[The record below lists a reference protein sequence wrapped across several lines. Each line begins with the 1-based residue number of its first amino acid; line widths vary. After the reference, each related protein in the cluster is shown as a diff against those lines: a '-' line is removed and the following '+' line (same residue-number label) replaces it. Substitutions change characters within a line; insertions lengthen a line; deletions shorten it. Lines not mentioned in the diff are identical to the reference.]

1 MAMDTGLIS
10 SYRKAWRKDHPF
22 GFVAKPM
29 KNSQG
34 ALDLKRWECMI
45 PGRDKTIW
53 EGALLKLEVQFPDG
67 RFTQASFSSDKT
79 ANDCR
84 RVPYEAT
91 EVYAAFFAGRQPIAL
106 NQRD

>member
-1 MAMDTGLIS
+1 MKTSLEHFGSCKLH
-10 SYRKAWRKDHPF
+10 RKAWRKDHPF
-22 GFVAKPM
+22 GFVAKPT

-67 RFTQASFSSDKT
+67 TFMSADLRVNDS
-79 ANDCR
+79 ANNRR
-84 RVPYEAT
+84 RVPYEAS
-91 EVYAAFFAGRQPIAL
+91 EVYANATAESRL
-106 NQRD
+106 R

>member
-1 MAMDTGLIS
+1 
-10 SYRKAWRKDHPF
+10 
-22 GFVAKPM
+22 M

-67 RFTQASFSSDKT
+67 EFKLK
-79 ANDCR
+79 
-84 RVPYEAT
+84 
-91 EVYAAFFAGRQPIAL
+91 QPRL
-106 NQRD
+106 FQC

>member
-1 MAMDTGLIS
+1 
-10 SYRKAWRKDHPF
+10 
-22 GFVAKPM
+22 M

-67 RFTQASFSSDKT
+67 MFTIASSQGDNS
-79 ANDCR
+79 ANHCR
-84 RVPYEAT
+84 RVPYKAA
-91 EVYAAFFAGRQPIAL
+91 EVYATLSAGR
-106 NQRD
+106 

>member
-1 MAMDTGLIS
+1 MLRVDIQLTQS
-10 SYRKAWRKDHPF
+10 TRKAWRKDHPF

-29 KNSQG
+29 KNSQN

-67 RFTQASFSSDKT
+67 RFTNTDFWCGNI
-79 ANDCR
+79 ANVCR
-84 RVPYEAT
+84 RVPYKAAEM
-91 EVYAAFFAGRQPIAL
+91 YAVGRSFRHKA
-106 NQRD
+106 R

>member
-1 MAMDTGLIS
+1 MATSLEHFS
-10 SYRKAWRKDHPF
+10 SYNFHRKAWRKDHPF
-22 GFVAKPM
+22 GFVAKPT

-67 RFTQASFSSDKT
+67 KT
-79 ANDCR
+79 MSADLRVNNGANNCR
-84 RVPYEAT
+84 RVPYEAS
-91 EVYAAFFAGRQPIAL
+91 EVYANHQEES
-106 NQRD
+106 

>member
-1 MAMDTGLIS
+1 
-10 SYRKAWRKDHPF
+10 
-22 GFVAKPM
+22 M

-67 RFTQASFSSDKT
+67 EFNIEALKALPTLTIVAEYPTKPPKCTQPYFQT
-79 ANDCR
+79 ADNA
-84 RVPYEAT
+84 VELT
-91 EVYAAFFAGRQPIAL
+91 II
-106 NQRD
+106 

>member
-1 MAMDTGLIS
+1 MKTSLEHFG
-10 SYRKAWRKDHPF
+10 SYKLHRKAWRKDHPF
-22 GFVAKPM
+22 GFVAKPT

-67 RFTQASFSSDKT
+67 TFMSADLRVNDS
-79 ANDCR
+79 ANNRR
-84 RVPYEAT
+84 RVPYEAS
-91 EVYAAFFAGRQPIAL
+91 EVYANATAESRL
-106 NQRD
+106 R

>member
-1 MAMDTGLIS
+1 MSPEFSG
-10 SYRKAWRKDHPF
+10 SYNFHRKAWRKDHPF
-22 GFVAKPM
+22 GFVAKPT

-67 RFTQASFSSDKT
+67 KT
-79 ANDCR
+79 TSTALRVNDGANYRR
-84 RVPYEAT
+84 RVPYEAA
-91 EVYAAFFAGRQPIAL
+91 EVYASSPAQS
-106 NQRD
+106 

>member
-1 MAMDTGLIS
+1 MKTSLEHFG
-10 SYRKAWRKDHPF
+10 SYKLHRKAWRKDHPF
-22 GFVAKPM
+22 GFVAKPT

-67 RFTQASFSSDKT
+67 EFTSASLQDNDN
-79 ANDCR
+79 ANHRR
-84 RVPYEAT
+84 RVPYEAA
-91 EVYAAFFAGRQPIAL
+91 EVYAASPTDGR
-106 NQRD
+106 

>member
-1 MAMDTGLIS
+1 MNTLPEHWGLCDLR
-10 SYRKAWRKDHPF
+10 RKAWRKDHPF
-22 GFVAKPM
+22 GFVAKPT

-67 RFTQASFSSDKT
+67 KIVDPDLR
-79 ANDCR
+79 ANDGANNCR
-84 RVPYEAT
+84 RVPYETA
-91 EVYAAFFAGRQPIAL
+91 EVYAIPPAKNRV
-106 NQRD
+106 

>member
-1 MAMDTGLIS
+1 
-10 SYRKAWRKDHPF
+10 
-22 GFVAKPM
+22 M

-67 RFTQASFSSDKT
+67 KIKSILK
-79 ANDCR
+79 
-84 RVPYEAT
+84 
-91 EVYAAFFAGRQPIAL
+91 QPSKHD
-106 NQRD
+106 R

>member
-1 MAMDTGLIS
+1 
-10 SYRKAWRKDHPF
+10 
-22 GFVAKPM
+22 M

-67 RFTQASFSSDKT
+67 KT
-79 ANDCR
+79 WQLNVWVKANR
-84 RVPYEAT
+84 
-91 EVYAAFFAGRQPIAL
+91 
-106 NQRD
+106 

>member
-1 MAMDTGLIS
+1 
-10 SYRKAWRKDHPF
+10 
-22 GFVAKPM
+22 M

-67 RFTQASFSSDKT
+67 KIKSS
-79 ANDCR
+79 C
-84 RVPYEAT
+84 T
-91 EVYAAFFAGRQPIAL
+91 EQSSEHER
-106 NQRD
+106 

>member
-1 MAMDTGLIS
+1 MDLTITYLPNNTPPPAS
-10 SYRKAWRKDHPF
+10 NTDPSPPEAS
-22 GFVAKPM
+22 M

-67 RFTQASFSSDKT
+67 KITS
-79 ANDCR
+79 
-84 RVPYEAT
+84 V
-91 EVYAAFFAGRQPIAL
+91 
-106 NQRD
+106 

>member
-1 MAMDTGLIS
+1 
-10 SYRKAWRKDHPF
+10 
-22 GFVAKPM
+22 M

-67 RFTQASFSSDKT
+67 EFMIASSRGHT
-79 ANDCR
+79 NANDCR
-84 RVPYEAT
+84 RVPYKAA
-91 EVYAAFFAGRQPIAL
+91 EVYAASL
-106 NQRD
+106 SDS

>member
-1 MAMDTGLIS
+1 VGGRLTTS
-10 SYRKAWRKDHPF
+10 FRKAWRKDHPF

-67 RFTQASFSSDKT
+67 KFTRTSSRDDDEV
-79 ANDCR
+79 NSCR
-84 RVPYEAT
+84 RVPYKAA
-91 EVYAAFFAGRQPIAL
+91 EV
-106 NQRD
+106 

>member
-1 MAMDTGLIS
+1 MNTALEYSG
-10 SYRKAWRKDHPF
+10 SYNFHRKAWRKDHPF
-22 GFVAKPM
+22 GFVAKPT

-67 RFTQASFSSDKT
+67 TFMGADLQVNDS
-79 ANDCR
+79 ANNRR
-84 RVPYEAT
+84 RVPYKAA
-91 EVYAAFFAGRQPIAL
+91 EVYASPAAKSRL
-106 NQRD
+106 L

>member
-1 MAMDTGLIS
+1 
-10 SYRKAWRKDHPF
+10 
-22 GFVAKPM
+22 M

-67 RFTQASFSSDKT
+67 KIKSVGRSCLDTD
-79 ANDCR
+79 ANKCR
-84 RVPYEAT
+84 RVPYQ
-91 EVYAAFFAGRQPIAL
+91 AA
-106 NQRD
+106 